1 MATGMGTFLKA
12 NDVEHDKIRA
22 AQGGDLEAFNE
33 LVLSYQDSVYRWV
46 YRLVGDPSLAEDLS
60 QVVFITAYQ
69 KLNSFRYGS
78 FRSWLFRIAQNESYD
93 ELRRRKRHASIS
105 LEQTLWD
112 DQDRELIDTLDGNE
126 PAPEE
131 VVEVHEREQFIH
143 RLLQKLPVE
152 HCKVLMLVDME
163 AMDYQEAAQTLGV
176 PIGTIKSRLARARGR
191 FRQLLMENGFSGF
204 NQELALDFQRI

>member
-1 MATGMGTFLKA
+1 MAANMGTFWKA
-12 NDVEHDKIRA
+12 NDVEHGKIRD
-22 AQGGDLEAFNE
+22 AQAGDLEAFND
-33 LVLSYQDSVYRWV
+33 LVVTYQDSVYRWV

-60 QVVFITAYQ
+60 QMVFITAYQ
-69 KLNSFRYGS
+69 KLSSFRYGS

-93 ELRRRKRHASIS
+93 ELRRRKRRSSVS

-112 DQDRELIDTLDGNE
+112 DQDRELIDTLEGDD

-131 VVEVHEREQFIH
+131 LVEKHEREQLIH
-143 RLLQKLPVE
+143 GLLQHLPEE
-152 HCKVLMLVDME
+152 HRQVLTLVDME
-163 AMDYQEAAQTLGV
+163 DMDYQEAAETIGV

-191 FRQLLMENGFSGF
+191 FRQLLLENGFSGF